1 MLLNN
6 ISLKPYNTFGLDV
19 VAPQMGVIQ
28 NRDDINR
35 IFEETKYP
43 IYILGGGSNIL
54 FTKNPEY
61 CILKN
66 EIKGIEILDKSDNEV
81 SIKVGGGYNWHELVL
96 WTLENN
102 FGGLENLSL
111 IPGTAGAAPMQN
123 IGAYGVEIEEHFVAL
138 EAIELETGNILNYD
152 HDICKFGYRESIFK
166 HEQKG
171 KLFITS
177 IILRLTT
184 HNHLIKAEYSALQEE
199 LDKNSIV
206 DPTIKDISNAVINV
220 RRSKLPDP
228 KDLGNAGSFFKNP
241 EIDKNTLQSI
251 QKEYPGVPHYD
262 LENGNVKVPAAWLIE
277 KRGWKGKR
285 IGNTGSHAKQA
296 LVLVNY
302 GNAKGQEIYNL
313 ALEIIEDIKASFGIQ
328 LSPEVNIL

>member
-19 VAPQMGVIQ
+19 IASQMGVIH
-28 NRDDINR
+28 NIEDINR
-35 IFEETKYP
+35 IIEETKLP
-43 IYILGGGSNIL
+43 IYILGGGSNVL
-54 FTKNPEY
+54 FTKDPEY

-66 EIKGIEILDKSDNEV
+66 EIKGIEIVDRSANEV
-81 SIKVGGGYNWHELVL
+81 RIKVGGGYNWHDLVL

-123 IGAYGVEIEEHFVAL
+123 IGAYGVEIEEHFEAL
-138 EAIELETGNILNYD
+138 EAIDLESGNILSYD

-166 HEQKG
+166 HELKG

-177 IILRLTT
+177 IILKLTT
-184 HNHLIKAEYSALQEE
+184 DHHIIKSEYSALQEE
-199 LDKNSIV
+199 LNKNSII

-228 KDLGNAGSFFKNP
+228 KVLGNAGSFFKNP
-241 EIDKNTLQSI
+241 EVDRNTLQSI
-251 QKEYPGVPHYD
+251 QIEYPEVPHYD
-262 LENGNVKVPAAWLIE
+262 LENGNVKIPAAWLIE

-302 GNAKGQEIYNL
+302 GNAKGDEIYNL
-313 ALEIIEDIKASFGIQ
+313 ALEIIEDIKASFGIP

>member
-184 HNHLIKAEYSALQEE
+184 HNHLIKSEYSALQEE